1 MKKFACVLAS
11 MLLALSAVGAMADT
25 VPSKTTTDVTQ
36 VKTVEAVKEDG
47 TVEAVTGWDIEVAED
62 AAPVTEEIA
71 KIYQEV
77 FVNGKTAVAYFP
89 AETQE
94 AIAALLPE
102 GVNASKLMMN
112 EFITLEIVGKMETAT
127 DVKVT
132 FTFTT
137 KYEMDQN
144 VVVVIGLYDGT
155 RDANGQY
162 NVEWVALDAEV
173 LENGDIAVV
182 FPAELV
188 EQMNDAAAVAMAVLN
203 DEANWAGRIEV
214 RDAPRFLAYKGCTKR
229 G

>member
-1 MKKFACVLAS
+1 MKKFVCVLAS
-11 MLLALSAVGAMADT
+11 MLLALSAAGAMADA

-112 EFITLEIVGKMETAT
+112 EFITLQIVGQMETAT

-144 VVVVIGLYDGT
+144 VVVVVGIYDGT

-203 DEANWAGRIEV
+203 D
-214 RDAPRFLAYKGCTKR
+214 
-229 G
+229 

>member
-11 MLLALSAVGAMADT
+11 MLLALSAAGAMADA

-112 EFITLEIVGKMETAT
+112 EFITLEIVGQMETAT

-203 DEANWAGRIEV
+203 D
-214 RDAPRFLAYKGCTKR
+214 
-229 G
+229 